1 MHIISG
7 KSKCID
13 RSKSRERERERERER
28 CVFLNFVIFLT
39 LRTRLR
45 ISKLCVYIDEMSL
58 SNGICADGE
67 QVKAFFCFLKEE
79 RKCSDSSVV
88 RG

>member
-1 MHIISG
+1 MF
-7 KSKCID
+7 
-13 RSKSRERERERERER
+13 
-28 CVFLNFVIFLT
+28 FLNFVIFLT

-45 ISKLCVYIDEMSL
+45 ISKFRDEMSL
-58 SNGICADGE
+58 SDCITLYT
-67 QVKAFFCFLKEE
+67 AFAQMESKEKRFGFLKDE